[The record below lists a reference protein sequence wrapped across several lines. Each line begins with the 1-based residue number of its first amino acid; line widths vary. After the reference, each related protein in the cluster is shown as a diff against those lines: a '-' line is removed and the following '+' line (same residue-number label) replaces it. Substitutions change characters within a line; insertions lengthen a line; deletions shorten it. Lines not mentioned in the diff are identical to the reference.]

1 MRASSRA
8 LTDVFRNPSLR
19 RLELAF
25 GGSVVG
31 DWAYAVA
38 VAVYAFD
45 QGGPTAVGVLAVV
58 RYLLMA
64 FVTPFTATLADRLPR
79 KMVMISADLVR
90 AVLVVIA
97 AGVIFSD
104 GPALLV
110 YGLAVITSLAGTPFR
125 PAQAALLPKLARDSG
140 ELTAANVAS
149 STIESVGFF
158 AGPALGGLLLAVAD
172 IPVVYLFNAATFVW
186 SAALVFRI
194 RPIAEPASGGE
205 EVEPV
210 EPVEPADEEPS
221 VGFVREA
228 AAGFATILRSPD
240 LRALV
245 GLYSA
250 QCVVAGA
257 SAVFIVAVA
266 LDMLDLG
273 QAGVGYLEAAV
284 GVGGLAGGFVALL
297 LAQRGRLAFD
307 FALGV
312 FLWAGPLLLIAAW
325 PTLPSAVIAL
335 LLIGIANSLVDIN
348 VYTILQ
354 RVVPDDVMGRV
365 FGALESSLI
374 GAMALGALLMPIL
387 ISTAGLR
394 VGLLVIGGA
403 VSAIALLALP
413 RLLSIDRTTLA
424 PAGIDLLRGIPM
436 LAPLPERIIERLAR
450 SLVTVELKAGEI
462 AVREGDEGDRFY
474 IVESGTLAVSRD
486 GAHVAEIGSGNSFGE
501 IALLRDVPRTATV
514 TASSAVVLL
523 ALDRRHF
530 IPAVTGHGDA
540 HDAAELVIS
549 SRMGMR

>member
-1 MRASSRA
+1 MTDNARASIRA
-8 LTDVFRNPSLR
+8 LTDVFRNPALR
-19 RLELAF
+19 RLESAF
-25 GGSVVG
+25 AGSVVG
-31 DWAYAVA
+31 DWAYAV
-38 VAVYAFD
+38 VVSVYAYGE
-45 QGGPTAVGVLAVV
+45 GGPAAVGVLAVV

-64 FVTPFTATLADRLPR
+64 VVTPFAATLADRYPR
-79 KMVMISADLVR
+79 RAVMISADLVR
-90 AVLVVIA
+90 AALVVIA

-110 YGLAVITSLAGTPFR
+110 YGLAIVTSLVGTPFR
-125 PAQAALLPKLARDSG
+125 PSQAALLPKLARDSG

-172 IPVVYLFNAATFVW
+172 IPVVYLFNAATFIW
-186 SAALVFRI
+186 SAALVLRI
-194 RPIAEPASGGE
+194 RPVVESIPE
-205 EVEPV
+205 ENAAGQVD
-210 EPVEPADEEPS
+210 AAPS
-221 VGFVREA
+221 VGFLRES

-273 QAGVGYLEAAV
+273 KAGVGYLDAV
-284 GVGGLAGGFVALL
+284 MGIGGLVGGFIALV

-325 PTLPSAVIAL
+325 PTLPSAIIAL
-335 LLIGIANSLVDIN
+335 LLIGLANSLVDIN

-354 RVVPDDVMGRV
+354 RVVPDEVMGRV

-387 ISTAGLR
+387 ISTIGLR
-394 VGLLVIGGA
+394 GGLLVIGAA
-403 VSAIALLALP
+403 VSAVALLALP

-424 PAGIDLLRGIPM
+424 PAGIDLLLGIPM

-450 SLVTVELKAGEI
+450 SLVTVELKAGET

-474 IVESGTLAVSRD
+474 VVESGTLSVSKV
-486 GAHVAEIGSGNSFGE
+486 GEQVAELGAGESFGE

-514 TASSAVVLL
+514 TAATDVVLL

-540 HDAAELVIS
+540 HEAAELVIS

>member
-1 MRASSRA
+1 
-8 LTDVFRNPSLR
+8 
-19 RLELAF
+19 
-25 GGSVVG
+25 VVG

-38 VAVYAFD
+38 VSVYAYGE
-45 QGGPTAVGVLAVV
+45 GGPAAVGVLAVV

-64 FVTPFTATLADRLPR
+64 VVTPFAATLADRYPR
-79 KMVMISADLVR
+79 RAVMISADLIR
-90 AVLVVIA
+90 AALVVIA
-97 AGVIFSD
+97 AGVIFSE

-110 YGLAVITSLAGTPFR
+110 YGLAIVTSLAGTPFR
-125 PAQAALLPKLARDSG
+125 PSQAALLPKHARDSG

-172 IPVVYLFNAATFVW
+172 IPVVYLFNAATFIW

-194 RPIAEPASGGE
+194 RPVAEPALQE
-205 EVEPV
+205 DA
-210 EPVEPADEEPS
+210 ADETDAVPS
-221 VGFVREA
+221 VGFLRES
-228 AAGFATILRSPD
+228 AAGFGTILRSRD

-273 QAGVGYLEAAV
+273 KAGVGYLDATL
-284 GVGGLAGGFVALL
+284 GVGGLVGGFVALV

-312 FLWAGPLLLIAAW
+312 FLWAGPLVLIAAW
-325 PTLPSAVIAL
+325 PTLPSAIIAL
-335 LLIGIANSLVDIN
+335 ILIGIANSLVDIN

-354 RVVPDDVMGRV
+354 RVVPDEVMGRV

-387 ISTAGLR
+387 ISTIGLR
-394 VGLLVIGGA
+394 GGLLVIGAA
-403 VSAIALLALP
+403 VSAVALLALP

-424 PAGIDLLRGIPM
+424 PAGIDLLLGIPM
-436 LAPLPERIIERLAR
+436 LAPLPERILERLAR
-450 SLVTVELKAGEI
+450 SLVTVELKAGET

-474 IVESGTLAVSRD
+474 IVKSGTLSVSKV
-486 GAHVAEIGSGNSFGE
+486 GEQVAELGQGESFGE

-514 TASSAVVLL
+514 TAATDVVLL

-540 HDAAELVIS
+540 HEAAELVIS

>member
-1 MRASSRA
+1 M
-8 LTDVFRNPSLR
+8 
-19 RLELAF
+19 
-25 GGSVVG
+25 
-31 DWAYAVA
+31 
-38 VAVYAFD
+38 
-45 QGGPTAVGVLAVV
+45 
-58 RYLLMA
+58 
-64 FVTPFTATLADRLPR
+64 
-79 KMVMISADLVR
+79 
-90 AVLVVIA
+90 
-97 AGVIFSD
+97 
-104 GPALLV
+104 
-110 YGLAVITSLAGTPFR
+110 
-125 PAQAALLPKLARDSG
+125 PKLARDSG

-172 IPVVYLFNAATFVW
+172 IPVVYLFNAATFIW

-194 RPIAEPASGGE
+194 RPV
-205 EVEPV
+205 VEPT
-210 EPVEPADEEPS
+210 PDQDALDETEDAPS
-221 VGFVREA
+221 VGFLRES

-273 QAGVGYLEAAV
+273 KAGVGYLDATL
-284 GVGGLAGGFVALL
+284 GIGGLVGGFVALM

-325 PTLPSAVIAL
+325 PTLPSAIIAL
-335 LLIGIANSLVDIN
+335 ILIGIANSLVDIN

-354 RVVPDDVMGRV
+354 RVVPDEVMGRV

-394 VGLLVIGGA
+394 AGLLVIGA
-403 VSAIALLALP
+403 SVSAVALLALP

-424 PAGIDLLRGIPM
+424 PAGIDLLLGIPM

-450 SLVTVELKAGEI
+450 SLVTVELKAGET

-474 IVESGTLAVSRD
+474 IVESGTLSVSKV
-486 GAHVAEIGSGNSFGE
+486 GEQVAELGAGESFGE

-514 TASSAVVLL
+514 TAATDAVLL

-540 HDAAELVIS
+540 HEAAELVIS

>member
-1 MRASSRA
+1 VTDNARASVRA
-8 LTDVFRNPSLR
+8 LADVFRNPALR
-19 RLELAF
+19 RLESAF
-25 GGSVVG
+25 AGSIVG
-31 DWAYAVA
+31 DWAYMVA
-38 VAVYAFD
+38 VSVYAYGE
-45 QGGPTAVGVLAVV
+45 GGPAAVGVLAVV

-64 FVTPFTATLADRLPR
+64 VVTPFAATLADRYPR
-79 KMVMISADLVR
+79 RAVMISADLVR
-90 AVLVVIA
+90 AALVVIA

-104 GPALLV
+104 GPALVV
-110 YGLAVITSLAGTPFR
+110 YGLAIVTALAGTPFR

-172 IPVVYLFNAATFVW
+172 IPVVYLFNAATFIW
-186 SAALVFRI
+186 SAALVLRI
-194 RPIAEPASGGE
+194 KPV
-205 EVEPV
+205 VEPT
-210 EPVEPADEEPS
+210 PDDQDALDEAEDGPPE
-221 VGFVREA
+221 GFLREA

-245 GLYSA
+245 GLYAA

-273 QAGVGYLEAAV
+273 KAGVGYLDAMM
-284 GVGGLAGGFVALL
+284 GIGGLVGGFVALV

-325 PTLPSAVIAL
+325 PTLPSAIIAL
-335 LLIGIANSLVDIN
+335 FLIGLANSLVDIN

-354 RVVPDDVMGRV
+354 RVVSDEVMGRV

-387 ISTAGLR
+387 ISTIGLR
-394 VGLLVIGGA
+394 AGLLVVGAA
-403 VSAIALLALP
+403 VSGVALLALP

-424 PAGIDLLRGIPM
+424 PAGIDLLLGIPM

-450 SLVTVELKAGEI
+450 ALVTVELKAGET

-474 IVESGTLAVSRD
+474 IVASGTLAVSKV
-486 GAHVAEIGSGNSFGE
+486 GEQVAELGQGESFGE

-514 TASSAVVLL
+514 TAATDAVLL

-540 HDAAELVIS
+540 HEAAELVIG

>member
-1 MRASSRA
+1 MTGNARASLRA
-8 LTDVFRNPSLR
+8 LTDVFRNPALR
-19 RLELAF
+19 RLKSAF
-25 GGSVVG
+25 AGSVIG

-38 VAVYAFD
+38 VSVYAYD
-45 QGGPTAVGVLAVV
+45 QGGPGAVGLLAVV

-64 FVTPFTATLADRLPR
+64 VVTPLTATLADRLPR
-79 KMVMISADLVR
+79 RAVMISADLVR
-90 AVLVVIA
+90 AALVVIA

-110 YGLAVITSLAGTPFR
+110 YGLAIITWLAGTPFR
-125 PAQAALLPKLARDSG
+125 PAQSALLPGLARDSG

-194 RPIAEPASGGE
+194 RPVVEATPE
-205 EVEPV
+205 EDAANEVDG
-210 EPVEPADEEPS
+210 APS
-221 VGFVREA
+221 VGFLREA
-228 AAGFATILRSPD
+228 AAGFATILRSRD
-240 LRALV
+240 MRALV
-245 GLYSA
+245 GLYAA

-273 QAGVGYLEAAV
+273 KAGVGYLDATM
-284 GVGGLAGGFVALL
+284 GIGGLVGGFVALV

-325 PTLPSAVIAL
+325 PTLPSAIIAL
-335 LLIGIANSLVDIN
+335 LLIGLANSLVDIN

-387 ISTAGLR
+387 ISTVGLRAGL
-394 VGLLVIGGA
+394 VVIGAA

-424 PAGIDLLRGIPM
+424 PAGIDLLLGIPM

-450 SLVTVELKAGEI
+450 SLVTVELTAGET

-474 IVESGTLAVSRD
+474 IVESGTLAVSSD
-486 GAHVAEIGSGNSFGE
+486 GAHIREIGPGDGFGE

-514 TASSAVVLL
+514 TAATDVVLL

-530 IPAVTGHGDA
+530 IPAVTEHGDA
-540 HDAAELVIS
+540 HEAAELVIS

>member
-1 MRASSRA
+1 MTDNARASLRA
-8 LTDVFRNPSLR
+8 LTDVFRNPALR
-19 RLELAF
+19 RLESAF
-25 GGSVVG
+25 AGSVIG

-38 VAVYAFD
+38 VSVYAYD
-45 QGGPTAVGVLAVV
+45 QGGPGAVGLLAVV

-64 FVTPFTATLADRLPR
+64 VVTPLTATLADRLPR
-79 KMVMISADLVR
+79 RAVMISADLVR
-90 AVLVVIA
+90 AALVVIA

-110 YGLAVITSLAGTPFR
+110 YGLAIITWLAGTPFR
-125 PAQAALLPKLARDSG
+125 PAQSALLPGLARDSG

-194 RPIAEPASGGE
+194 RPVVEATPE
-205 EVEPV
+205 EDAANE
-210 EPVEPADEEPS
+210 ADGAPS
-221 VGFVREA
+221 VGFLREA
-228 AAGFATILRSPD
+228 AAGFATILRSRD
-240 LRALV
+240 MRALV
-245 GLYSA
+245 GLYAA

-273 QAGVGYLEAAV
+273 KAGVGYLNATM
-284 GVGGLAGGFVALL
+284 GIGGLVGGFVALV

-325 PTLPSAVIAL
+325 PTLPSAIIAL
-335 LLIGIANSLVDIN
+335 LLIGLANSLVDIN

-387 ISTAGLR
+387 ISTVGLRAGL
-394 VGLLVIGGA
+394 VVIGAA

-424 PAGIDLLRGIPM
+424 PAGIDLLLGIPM
-436 LAPLPERIIERLAR
+436 LAPLSERIIERLAR
-450 SLVTVELKAGEI
+450 SLVTVELKAGET

-474 IVESGTLAVSRD
+474 IVESGTLAVSSD
-486 GAHVAEIGSGNSFGE
+486 GAHVREIGPGDGFGE

-514 TASSAVVLL
+514 TAATDVVLL

-540 HDAAELVIS
+540 HEAAELVIS